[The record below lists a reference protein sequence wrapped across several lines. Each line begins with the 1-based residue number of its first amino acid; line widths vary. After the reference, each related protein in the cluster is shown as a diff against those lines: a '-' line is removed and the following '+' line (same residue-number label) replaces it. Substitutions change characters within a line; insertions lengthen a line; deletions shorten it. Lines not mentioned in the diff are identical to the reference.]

1 MDQKKECVSDWEN
14 KCTETSVD
22 QKWKEQENV
31 KSNPGFTFTTW
42 KILDMGLTLSFS
54 VLIWL
59 MGVIHEATADT
70 GYQAF
75 WGFPQ
80 PPLKPQGGRRPAIIR
95 YPVHWQEV

>member
-42 KILDMGLTLSFS
+42 KILDMGLTLSFI
-54 VLIWL
+54 VLIWE
-59 MGVIHEATADT
+59 MRIIIAFTCESSCEHYGV
-70 GYQAF
+70 
-75 WGFPQ
+75 
-80 PPLKPQGGRRPAIIR
+80 R
-95 YPVHWQEV
+95 YSILSSQNSAWNVDVLNQ